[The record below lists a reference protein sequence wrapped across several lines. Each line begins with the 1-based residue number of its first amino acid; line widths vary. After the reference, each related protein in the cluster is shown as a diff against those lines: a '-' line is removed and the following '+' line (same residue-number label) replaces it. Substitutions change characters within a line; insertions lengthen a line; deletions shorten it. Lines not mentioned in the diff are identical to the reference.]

1 MRRTG
6 GFEAQPDGLAET
18 TRIALVLSYWNLNR
32 VAFGGGRRIEALLD
46 LLGPRAVLVQPAPA
60 HPDRSCRVF
69 RPDLGRRKIGIN
81 WGLFNFW
88 FPGAAAAVRKAVR
101 ELQPAVVVLTS
112 VWAWAPLRTMRP
124 RPPAVL
130 DAHDVLAA
138 AIEERYGP
146 RHPFARMVAAWE
158 GTVVRGVDM
167 VVACSEKDAEGF
179 RRRYG
184 VAPDKVDVVPNGADL
199 DFDQRAHASVI
210 EPAVERELA
219 GAEHVL
225 LFMGKLDYQPNRT
238 ALRFLADDVLPRLES
253 SGGRWRLL
261 VLGGPIP
268 AGPWPTSFVFAGRVP
283 DVAPYLKRANVCV
296 APIFSGSGTR
306 LKILEYLAAGRPVV
320 ATPKAAE
327 GLAVEHGRH
336 LLLAD
341 GTAFAEALVRLARDR
356 GYAEALAQAG
366 RELVATRYSWDASR
380 QRWRQLLA
388 RWLEPGGS
396 AAGKSPRAAELARRA
411 CRSAEG

>member
-1 MRRTG
+1 
-6 GFEAQPDGLAET
+6 
-18 TRIALVLSYWNLNR
+18 
-32 VAFGGGRRIEALLD
+32 
-46 LLGPRAVLVQPAPA
+46 
-60 HPDRSCRVF
+60 
-69 RPDLGRRKIGIN
+69 
-81 WGLFNFW
+81 
-88 FPGAAAAVRKAVR
+88 
-101 ELQPAVVVLTS
+101 
-112 VWAWAPLRTMRP
+112 
-124 RPPAVL
+124 
-130 DAHDVLAA
+130 
-138 AIEERYGP
+138 
-146 RHPFARMVAAWE
+146 
-158 GTVVRGVDM
+158 
-167 VVACSEKDAEGF
+167 
-179 RRRYG
+179 
-184 VAPDKVDVVPNGADL
+184 
-199 DFDQRAHASVI
+199 
-210 EPAVERELA
+210 
-219 GAEHVL
+219 
-225 LFMGKLDYQPNRT
+225 
-238 ALRFLADDVLPRLES
+238 
-253 SGGRWRLL
+253 
-261 VLGGPIP
+261 
-268 AGPWPTSFVFAGRVP
+268 
-283 DVAPYLKRANVCV
+283 VAPYLKRASVCV